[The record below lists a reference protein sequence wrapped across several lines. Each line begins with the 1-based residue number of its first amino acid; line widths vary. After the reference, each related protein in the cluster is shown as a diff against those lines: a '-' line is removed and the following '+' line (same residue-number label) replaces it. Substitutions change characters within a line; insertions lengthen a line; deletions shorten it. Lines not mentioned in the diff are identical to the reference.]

1 MKEIVAATDLKPGM
15 FVAELDRPW
24 LESPF
29 LIQGFVLDD
38 EQAVAQVQSLC
49 RFVYVDW
56 QRSIGEHTREVLRE
70 SVKSE
75 VGASLAGSVR
85 VGRKHAPPPPR
96 HDFVEVMRWL
106 RSGAK
111 SPALDTPVAEPA
123 ARPRADTVDSF
134 RDIDTSDRRVVALGG
149 DMAETAATTKGW
161 RGLFGRLFAE
171 RGEARAPFQQRTRDA
186 DTMARTPRHDA
197 ANAVP
202 GATLWIEEVA
212 VEDELVSAA
221 PVYGEVLRSVEQ
233 LIEDVQNNLRP
244 DMERVRS
251 GVDDMMHSVV
261 RNPDAMLW
269 LTRLKRTDQY
279 AYDHALDVSVLL
291 MTFARSLGLEAVE
304 MSRLGTVGLM
314 QDIGKIKLPAALL
327 QKTGAITPQE
337 RDVFHSHVG
346 HSVAILKAAEEMD
359 SQLLEI
365 VSRHHER
372 FDGSGYPQQL
382 AGDAIGTQ
390 SQMAGIVDTYCAMTR
405 ERPWAKAFSSQQALE
420 EVNKMRG
427 AWFAD
432 SIVDAF
438 IQCVGLY
445 PVGTLV
451 ELHSGEV
458 AVVIGQNRVRRLRP
472 RVLVLLAADKTA
484 NKYPTMLD
492 LLYDPTAPDGS
503 IYAIRKALPPGAHDI
518 DPQAFYLT

>member
-1 MKEIVAATDLKPGM
+1 M
-15 FVAELDRPW
+15 FVTELDRPW

-29 LIQGFVLDD
+29 LIQGFVLED
-38 EQAVAQVQSLC
+38 EQAVAQMQSLC

-56 QRSIGEHTREVLRE
+56 QRSTGEHTREVARE
-70 SVKSE
+70 SAKST
-75 VGASLAGSVR
+75 VGASLAGSARVVR
-85 VGRKHAPPPPR
+85 KQAPPAPR
-96 HDFVEVMRWL
+96 RDFVDVLRWL
-106 RSGAK
+106 RSGGK
-111 SPALDTPVAEPA
+111 SPASDTPPITEAPAPRHTDALSAQRDAEARERATHALVSGGSTDA
-123 ARPRADTVDSF
+123 AESIT
-134 RDIDTSDRRVVALGG
+134 
-149 DMAETAATTKGW
+149 GW

-171 RGEARAPFQQRTRDA
+171 KGEARALSVRRTTGTNEA
-186 DTMARTPRHDA
+186 AKTPRQD
-197 ANAVP
+197 NAGGGP
-202 GATLWIEEVA
+202 GATVWIEEIA

-233 LIEDVQNNLRP
+233 LIKDVQNNLRP

-251 GVDDMMHSVV
+251 GVDAMMHSVV
-261 RNPDAMLW
+261 RNPDALLW

-291 MTFARSLGLEAVE
+291 MTFARSLGLEAIE

-337 RDVFHSHVG
+337 RDLFHSHVG
-346 HSVAILKAAEEMD
+346 HSLAILKEADEED
-359 SQLLEI
+359 PELLEI

-372 FDGSGYPQQL
+372 FDGSGYPHQL
-382 AGDAIGTQ
+382 AGDSIGTQ
-390 SQMAGIVDTYCAMTR
+390 AQMAGIVDTYCAMTR
-405 ERPWAKAFSSQQALE
+405 ERPWGEAFSSQQALE

-427 AWFAD
+427 VAFGE

-451 ELHSGEV
+451 ELHTGEV
-458 AVVIGQNRVRRLRP
+458 AVVIGQNRVRRLKP
-472 RVLVLLAADKTA
+472 RVLVLLAADKTP
-484 NKYPTMLD
+484 NKFPPTLD
-492 LLYDPTAPDGS
+492 LVYDPTAPDGTIYS
-503 IYAIRKALPPGAHDI
+503 IKKALPPGAHDI
-518 DPQAFYLT
+518 DPQEFYLT